1 MSMPEHRERPALTRR
16 QVQDIRLLLRQRD
29 GRPRRWIDRI
39 GEVLSYPPNPTG
51 NPRRFRFGIS
61 LLLLAVLVIALYPVL
76 PEDGRRDLFL
86 GFAAVMV
93 FIGAWQIDKA
103 KSR

>member
-1 MSMPEHRERPALTRR
+1 MSMRENRERKVLTRR

-29 GRPRRWIDRI
+29 GGTRRWIDRI
-39 GEVLSYPPNPTG
+39 GEVLSYPPTASG

-61 LLLLAVLVIALYPVL
+61 LLFLAVIVIALYPLL
-76 PEDGRRDLFL
+76 PEDDRRYLFL
-86 GFAAVMV
+86 GFAALMV
-93 FIGAWQIDKA
+93 LVGAWQIDKA

>member
-1 MSMPEHRERPALTRR
+1 MAENRERPALTRR

-29 GRPRRWIDRI
+29 GGARRWIDRI
-39 GEVLSYPPNPTG
+39 GEVLSYPPNPSG

-61 LLLLAVLVIALYPVL
+61 LLFLAIIVMALYPLL
-76 PEDGRRDLFL
+76 PEDDRRHLFL

-93 FIGAWQIDKA
+93 FVGAWQIDKA
-103 KSR
+103 KRR